1 MEIKNL
7 ARAAEIARDLPKLE
21 KAREMLSNIDGS
33 TKVTVTEEKVGK
45 LDPFDEVELPHSVHM
60 NIINILNL
68 EINRLREE
76 AKKL

>member
-7 ARAAEIARDLPKLE
+7 KRAAEIARDLPKLE
-21 KAREMLSNIDGS
+21 QARKMLSNIDGS
-33 TKVTVTEEKVGK
+33 TKVTVTDEKKGM
-45 LDPFDEVELPHSVHM
+45 LEPIEQVELPHSVHM

-68 EINRLREE
+68 EINSLREE